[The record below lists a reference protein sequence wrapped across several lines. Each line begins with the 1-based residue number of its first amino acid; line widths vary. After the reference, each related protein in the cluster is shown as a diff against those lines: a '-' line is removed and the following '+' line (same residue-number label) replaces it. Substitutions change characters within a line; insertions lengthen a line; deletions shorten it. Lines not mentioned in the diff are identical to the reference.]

1 MVYGK
6 EEKGNELK
14 ITVRAIPNR
23 EYITENHGKD
33 LSDKEIHKIIWDK
46 IKEINKELV
55 SYKAIKEL
63 ELKDDEFVKTT
74 TMKIKR
80 AEELKKEVAVKK

>member
-6 EEKGNELK
+6 EDKGNELK
-14 ITVRAIPNR
+14 ITVRAIPNK
-23 EYITENHGKD
+23 EYIEEKYGKD
-33 LSDKEIHKIIWDK
+33 LPEKEIHRIIWEK

-55 SYKAIKEL
+55 SYKVIKEL
-63 ELKDDEFVKTT
+63 ELKNDEFVKTT

-80 AEELKKEVAVKK
+80 AEELKKKISV